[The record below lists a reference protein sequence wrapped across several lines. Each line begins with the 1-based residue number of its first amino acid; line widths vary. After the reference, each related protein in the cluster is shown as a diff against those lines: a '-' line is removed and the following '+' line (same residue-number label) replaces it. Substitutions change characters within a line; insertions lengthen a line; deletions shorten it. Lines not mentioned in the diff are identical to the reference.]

1 MDEPTTA
8 PAVSVLMPVYN
19 GARFVDR
26 AVESVRSQ
34 TVDGWELLMVDDGSS
49 DGSLALAQRWAS
61 LDPRIRVLQHPGGV
75 NRGVSASRNLAAA
88 HARAPWLALL
98 DADDEWEP
106 SKLELQLRV
115 SREHPALALVYS
127 RAQVVD
133 EAGEPVE
140 IPLELQEE
148 IPPIRG
154 TGIPG
159 EAVDGLELSLT
170 GRLPLDIPASSTFF
184 PALLFHD
191 AGGFD
196 EGLDHQVEDTILLF
210 QLMERGPV
218 YFQPE
223 LLVNYRLHDSQWMA
237 GIRADASRH
246 LKGMRITWLAFLERA
261 RPENREAVARATVA
275 RGFRSIVA
283 RGLRFPRFELGAV
296 LDARRWMVASP
307 HLGWGHRWRMTA
319 LLVVYIL
326 AYPLR
331 PLFRG
336 RE

>member
-1 MDEPTTA
+1 MDESTT
-8 PAVSVLMPVYN
+8 PPVSILMPVYN
-19 GARFVDR
+19 GARFLDR

-34 TVDGWELLMVDDGSS
+34 TVRRWELLIVDDGSA
-49 DGSLALAQRWAS
+49 DESLALARRWGS
-61 LDPRIRVLQHPGGV
+61 LDSRVQVLQHPGGV

-88 HARAPWLALL
+88 RARAPWLALL

-106 SKLELQLRV
+106 TKLERQLAL
-115 SREHPALALVYS
+115 SREFPALALIYS
-127 RAQVVD
+127 RALVVD
-133 EAGEPVE
+133 EEGRPVE

-148 IPPIRG
+148 IPPVRG
-154 TGIPG
+154 TGVPD
-159 EAVDGLELSLT
+159 EPVDGLELSLS
-170 GRLPLDIPASSTFF
+170 GRIPLDIPASSTFF
-184 PALLFHD
+184 PAHFFHD

-223 LLVNYRLHDSQWMA
+223 LLVKYRLHDSQWMA
-237 GIRADASRH
+237 GIRADATRH

-261 RPENREAVARATVA
+261 RPENREAVARATVT

-283 RGLRFPRFELGAV
+283 RGLRFPRFEVRAV
-296 LDARRWMVASP
+296 LDAWRKMAASP
-307 HLGWGHRWRMTA
+307 HLGWGHRCRMTA
-319 LLVVYIL
+319 LLVLYIL

-336 RE
+336 QR